1 MPQCIFVG
9 ARLSSGSPSRRSVI
23 TDVLGG
29 ELEFEF
35 FHRWF
40 NGLFLASVLLTALL
54 FYGRHQASLDDAPPE
69 LPVYLHSSRD

>member
-1 MPQCIFVG
+1 M
-9 ARLSSGSPSRRSVI
+9 LTRSVI

-40 NGLFLASVLLTALL
+40 NALFLASVLMTALL
-54 FYGRHQASLDDAPPE
+54 FYGRYQASLDENSPD
-69 LPVYLHSSRD
+69 LPVYLHPSRD

>member
-1 MPQCIFVG
+1 M
-9 ARLSSGSPSRRSVI
+9 RRSVI
-23 TDVLGG
+23 ADVLGG

-40 NGLFLASVLLTALL
+40 NALFLASVLLTALL
-54 FYGRHQASLDDAPPE
+54 YYGRYQASLEESGSSDH

>member
-1 MPQCIFVG
+1 M
-9 ARLSSGSPSRRSVI
+9 
-23 TDVLGG
+23 LGG

-40 NGLFLASVLLTALL
+40 NALFLASVVLTALL
-54 FYGRHQASLDDAPPE
+54 YYGRYQASLDDAPAE